1 MATIKTRFGYSVDC
15 YGECDEYA
23 TISACFDDEIFDG
36 CVDGSFKNWR
46 EAVKCIAEFAHNNG
60 TELAE
65 LESDS

>member
-36 CVDGSFKNWR
+36 CVDGAFKNWR
-46 EAVKCIAEFAHNNG
+46 EAVKCIAEFAQNNG
-60 TELAE
+60 TELVE